1 MQTQSFSSIM
11 RKGYMSRNTLKCVML
26 SVLPK
31 ESRGVEND
39 CFFQA
44 LNISDVFFQFL
55 MNVMEM

>member
-1 MQTQSFSSIM
+1 
-11 RKGYMSRNTLKCVML
+11 MSRNTLKCVML

-39 CFFQA
+39 RFFQA